1 MEMALISDIATD
13 KQFYILPGATQISTD
28 KQFYTNHM
36 ADFIPSYILD
46 YLNILDLTIICWL
59 LKYVHG

>member
-36 ADFIPSYILD
+36 ARFYTKLH
-46 YLNILDLTIICWL
+46 TWL
-59 LKYVHG
+59 LKYFRSDYNMLAT